1 MNGIVTAIFGVFE
14 SILEWLVGS
23 MESVVPLF
31 YNAETSSLTLIGTLS
46 IVGLGLSVVFL
57 LIGIIRGFLRFR

>member
-1 MNGIVTAIFGVFE
+1 MNGIITAIFGVFQ

-23 MESVVPLF
+23 METVVPLF
-31 YNAETSSLTLIGTLS
+31 YNTDTSSLTLIGTLS
-46 IVGLGLSVVFL
+46 IIGLGLSVVFL